1 MVIQFINIMIIET
14 FVAIVLVLYSVYL
27 NLRIKDLE
35 DDCDSTHDILFHEIN
50 EFMDFNRDV
59 KKRLE
64 ALEKKKVAKPR
75 RRSTKTRSKV
85 STDKAS

>member
-1 MVIQFINIMIIET
+1 MEIQFINIMIIET

-35 DDCDSTHDILFHEIN
+35 DDCDSTYDILFHEIN
-50 EFMDFNRDV
+50 ELMDSKRDV
-59 KKRLE
+59 TKRLE

-85 STDKAS
+85 SKDKVS

>member
-1 MVIQFINIMIIET
+1 MAIQFINIMIIET

-35 DDCDSTHDILFHEIN
+35 DDCDSTYDILFHEIN
-50 EFMDFNRDV
+50 ELMDSKRDV

-85 STDKAS
+85 SKDKVS

>member
-1 MVIQFINIMIIET
+1 MAIQFINIMIIET

-50 EFMDFNRDV
+50 EFMDFNRNV
-59 KKRLE
+59 TKRLE

-85 STDKAS
+85 STDKVS

>member
-35 DDCDSTHDILFHEIN
+35 DDCDSTYDILFHEIN
-50 EFMDFNRDV
+50 ELMDFKRDV
-59 KKRLE
+59 TKRLE

-85 STDKAS
+85 SKDKVS

>member
-35 DDCDSTHDILFHEIN
+35 DDCDSTYDILFHEIN
-50 EFMDFNRDV
+50 ELMDSKRDV
-59 KKRLE
+59 TKRLE

-85 STDKAS
+85 SKDKVS

>member
-35 DDCDSTHDILFHEIN
+35 DDCDSTYDILFHEIN
-50 EFMDFNRDV
+50 ELMDSKRDV
-59 KKRLE
+59 TKRLE

-85 STDKAS
+85 STDKVS